1 MGIYFARYQI
11 KKIARNYMTKCERVV
26 KEFIKVSAG
35 VKHRNAFFRKKLSNK
50 YVILARFL
58 AIFLTLKID
67 VEFMF
72 TLLMKQFHSYGI
84 HTREQIWSCF

>member
-1 MGIYFARYQI
+1 M
-11 KKIARNYMTKCERVV
+11 NMTKCERVV

-35 VKHRNAFFRKKLSNK
+35 VNHRNAFFRKKLSNK
-50 YVILARFL
+50 FIILARFL
-58 AIFLTLKID
+58 GICLTLKIV

-84 HTREQIWSCF
+84 TPVNKFGAVFE

>member
-11 KKIARNYMTKCERVV
+11 KIIARNYMTKCERVV

-35 VKHRNAFFRKKLSNK
+35 VKHRNDFFIKKLSNK

-72 TLLMKQFHSYGI
+72 TLLMKQFDSYGI
-84 HTREQIWSCF
+84 HTREQIWSCI

>member
-1 MGIYFARYQI
+1 
-11 KKIARNYMTKCERVV
+11 MTKCERIV
-26 KEFIKVSAG
+26 KAFIKIIAG

-50 YVILARFL
+50 FVILARFL

-67 VEFMF
+67 VEFIF

-84 HTREQIWSCF
+84 TPVNKFGAVFE

>member
-26 KEFIKVSAG
+26 KAFIKISAG
-35 VKHRNAFFRKKLSNK
+35 VKHRNAFFIKKLSNK
-50 YVILARFL
+50 YVILVSFL
-58 AIFLTLKID
+58 AIFLTLKIV

-72 TLLMKQFHSYGI
+72 TL
-84 HTREQIWSCF
+84 